1 MTLHRIFH
9 GSPGLNP
16 KFSQKKKAVSLSCRS
31 LLPSKVDHWRRS
43 GDMENLLEMCG
54 ISAAFAATFA
64 ENMWSFLGFCWRQMG
79 DLSNKKPRI
88 MWVKQ
93 SYNKPSR
100 SHHLIGGICLP
111 FPGKWLVYLRHCFT
125 HKNGIDQQRWP
136 ARLRSGMILHGT
148 GGFHQRNRVAFPH
161 GIQMYTVISANR
173 YHCDFRP
180 R

>member
-1 MTLHRIFH
+1 MAQQ
-9 GSPGLNP
+9 GSPCLTP
-16 KFSQKKKAVSLSCRS
+16 SFPRKKNVSLSCRS

-111 FPGKWLVYLRHCFT
+111 FPGKWVVYGTVLPTRMGLTTKDGRPDFVV
-125 HKNGIDQQRWP
+125 
-136 ARLRSGMILHGT
+136 ILHGT
-148 GGFHQRNRVAFPH
+148 GGFHQRNWVAFPH

>member
-1 MTLHRIFH
+1 
-9 GSPGLNP
+9 
-16 KFSQKKKAVSLSCRS
+16 
-31 LLPSKVDHWRRS
+31 
-43 GDMENLLEMCG
+43 MENLLEMCG

-111 FPGKWLVYLRHCFT
+111 FPGKWVVYGTVLPTRMGLTNKDGRPDFVV
-125 HKNGIDQQRWP
+125 
-136 ARLRSGMILHGT
+136 ILHGT
-148 GGFHQRNRVAFPH
+148 GGFHQRNWVAFPH

-173 YHCDFRP
+173 YHCDFP
-180 R
+180 RWFWGEIDKRDHLLSKSKEKRRRSPPEQGKHSGNEWNYTMLMFTLW